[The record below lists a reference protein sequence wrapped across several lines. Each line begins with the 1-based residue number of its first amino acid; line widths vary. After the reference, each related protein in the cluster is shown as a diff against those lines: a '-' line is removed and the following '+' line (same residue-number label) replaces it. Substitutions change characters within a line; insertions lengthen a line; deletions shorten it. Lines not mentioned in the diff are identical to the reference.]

1 MPTVK
6 EENQTERN
14 HMVTLVDGKR
24 EEVTLDEI
32 LYVKAEGIH
41 SKIYTT
47 KKNYEVK
54 ERFGLVT
61 RELKEAGFVTSHHSY
76 CLNIR
81 YAQQLTEKE
90 CIMDDGSQ
98 VPVSRGAFKRLND
111 AFKNY
116 YCSRTPVQQ

>member
-47 KKNYEVK
+47 KKNYEEIGRAHV
-54 ERFGLVT
+54 
-61 RELKEAGFVTSHHSY
+61 
-76 CLNIR
+76 
-81 YAQQLTEKE
+81 
-90 CIMDDGSQ
+90 
-98 VPVSRGAFKRLND
+98 
-111 AFKNY
+111 
-116 YCSRTPVQQ
+116 